1 MGLTENSA
9 NQVTN
14 PEMQGNSPHPASSAP
29 STSAVD
35 PKAVTPRGADP
46 IVDPHRLGE
55 TPAPK
60 GEGKPAP
67 DSDNGASKEP
77 RDMGNNGNPAQSTA
91 RPTAEE
97 RNQNPAPLN
106 EDSEVTKE
114 A

>member
-1 MGLTENSA
+1 MGIAENSA

-14 PEMQGNSPHPASSAP
+14 PEMQGNSPHPGAVS
-29 STSAVD
+29 VD
-35 PKAVTPRGADP
+35 PKVVTPRGADP
-46 IVDPHRLGE
+46 ILDTQRLGE

-77 RDMGNNGNPAQSTA
+77 RDMGNNGNPAQSA
-91 RPTAEE
+91 GRPTAEE

-106 EDSEVTKE
+106 EDTPVTRE